1 VVVVWA
7 RPMHAEVVWGRWI
20 WVAAA
25 ATLRRALVDAPRVRL
40 FLATGCR
47 PAAALTVQ
55 IRPPVIAEVHAA
67 QGIVARITRPSP
79 NFLCSAALARA
90 CLGTWR

>member
-25 ATLRRALVDAPRVRL
+25 ATPRL
-40 FLATGCR
+40 D
-47 PAAALTVQ
+47 PAAVMSAVNFAL
-55 IRPPVIAEVHAA
+55 R
-67 QGIVARITRPSP
+67 
-79 NFLCSAALARA
+79 
-90 CLGTWR
+90 